1 MLAAISP
8 DRDTLERFL
17 FERGIPLA
25 SVVHVQTPGDV
36 QRVPC
41 GARVLR
47 IGDVS
52 TIPNLG
58 DLEEALAKLSAPRFL
73 PAERQHFGR
82 IRRQAAEV
90 FRARGW
96 CGYSFRLG
104 FFPADPRR
112 AELLACRGGHAV
124 YRVGVCGLD
133 LRIRRVEAADAD
145 LQLFELPEAEGDR

>member
-1 MLAAISP
+1 MYAVICS
-8 DRDTLERFL
+8 DHGTMERFL
-17 FERGIPLA
+17 FERGIPLD
-25 SVVHVQTPGDV
+25 SVVHVQTSEDV

-52 TIPNLG
+52 TVSNLG
-58 DLEEALAKLSAPRFL
+58 ELEQSLEKLASPRFL
-73 PAERQHFGR
+73 PSERHHFIR
-82 IRRQAAEV
+82 IRRQATEV
-90 FRARGW
+90 FRIRGW
-96 CGYSFRLG
+96 NGYSFRLG

-145 LQLFELPEAEGDR
+145 LQLFELPEVEGDR